1 MSYTPHTWQ
10 TGETVTAEKLN
21 AMEQGIAGGGGVLL
35 ATFSNNT
42 LDVTW
47 QDIYNAGFAVIY
59 MEPSIP
65 DDLYIMYTTRIT
77 IYGGA
82 YTVGFYNPE
91 MGDMMFFSSNSP
103 TGLLTLE
110 S

>member
-1 MSYTPHTWQ
+1 M
-10 TGETVTAEKLN
+10 ET
-21 AMEQGIAGGGGVLL
+21 GIAGGGGVLL

-47 QDIYNAGFAVIY
+47 QDIYNAGFAVFY
-59 MEPSIP
+59 MEGYPGDI
-65 DDLYIMYTTRIT
+65 YIMYTTRIT

-91 MGDMMFFSSNSP
+91 MGDMIFFSSDST

-110 S
+110 E